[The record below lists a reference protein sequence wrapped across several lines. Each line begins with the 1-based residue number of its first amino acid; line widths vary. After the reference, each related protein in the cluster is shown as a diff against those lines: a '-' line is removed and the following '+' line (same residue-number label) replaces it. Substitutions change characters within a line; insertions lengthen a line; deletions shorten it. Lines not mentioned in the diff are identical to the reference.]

1 MDSEEIA
8 RHIKEQEQKR
18 KRGVSDAEVRL
29 EKSKT
34 LRNVQELARRED
46 FEGFSRMLDTLN
58 VKDVERR
65 RVAVAQ
71 FYEMVSDYKKKGR
84 VKPRR

>member
-1 MDSEEIA
+1 MDSDEIA
-8 RHIKEQEQKR
+8 RHIKEQEHKG
-18 KRGVSDAEVRL
+18 KRGVLDAEAPR

-34 LRNVQELARRED
+34 LRNVQELAKYED

-71 FYEMVSDYKKKGR
+71 FYQMVSDYKKKGHR
-84 VKPRR
+84 KPRR